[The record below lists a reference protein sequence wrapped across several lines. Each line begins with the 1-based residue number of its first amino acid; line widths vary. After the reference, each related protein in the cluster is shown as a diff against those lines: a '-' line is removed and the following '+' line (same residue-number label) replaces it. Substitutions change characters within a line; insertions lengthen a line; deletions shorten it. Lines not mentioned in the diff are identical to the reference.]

1 MRYLAALTL
10 AFLLIFWGMLAY
22 YAKTPPA
29 KLGLDIIYNKEP
41 K

>member
-1 MRYLAALTL
+1 MRYLAAIALML
-10 AFLLIFWGMLAY
+10 VFCGMLAY
-22 YAKTPPA
+22 YIQNPPA